1 MTVSQKRWL
10 VMMGMTMIDRDHDHD
25 HDHDHSHAADENLDK
40 DQKADANQMALRRVR
55 LGLLLTEIGT
65 QNNITVTDEDTKQA
79 VMQQAYRFPGQEQQV
94 IEYYNSNP
102 DALKELAGPMFE
114 ERVMDYILEMA
125 QVTDKETT
133 VEALYAEAE
142 EKAGS
147 CESYESQKGRGK
159 KTAAKKADAKP
170 AEKKAP
176 AKKAAAKKPAK
187 KAASKAKKS

>member
-1 MTVSQKRWL
+1 MKASQNPWLAMMDIITITTIMT
-10 VMMGMTMIDRDHDHD
+10 MTMITTMTTAMRQM
-25 HDHDHSHAADENLDK
+25 K
-40 DQKADANQMALRRVR
+40 IWMMDQKAEANEMALRRVR
-55 LGLLLTEIGT
+55 LGLLLTEIGN

-102 DALKELAGPMFE
+102 DALRELAGPMFE

-142 EKAGS
+142 EKAKPAKAAK
-147 CESYESQKGRGK
+147 EK
-159 KTAAKKADAKP
+159 KAAKKKRRRRKLL
-170 AEKKAP
+170 KKADT
-176 AKKAAAKKPAK
+176 KAAF
-187 KAASKAKKS
+187 

>member
-1 MTVSQKRWL
+1 
-10 VMMGMTMIDRDHDHD
+10 
-25 HDHDHSHAADENLDK
+25 
-40 DQKADANQMALRRVR
+40 MALRRVR
-55 LGLLLTEIGT
+55 LGLLLTEIGN
-65 QNNITVTDEDTKQA
+65 QNNITVSEEDTKQA

-102 DALKELAGPMFE
+102 DALRELAGPMFE

-125 QVTDKETT
+125 KVTDKEVT

-142 EKAGS
+142 ERAKPLKEAKAR
-147 CESYESQKGRGK
+147 K
-159 KTAAKKADAKP
+159 AAKKKSAAKSSAKKAP

>member
-1 MTVSQKRWL
+1 
-10 VMMGMTMIDRDHDHD
+10 
-25 HDHDHSHAADENLDK
+25 
-40 DQKADANQMALRRVR
+40 MALRRVR
-55 LGLLLTEIGT
+55 LGLLLTEIGN

-102 DALKELAGPMFE
+102 DALRELAGPMFE

-125 QVTDKETT
+125 KVTDKETT

-142 EKAGS
+142 ERAKPAKAAKEKKAAKKKAS
-147 CESYESQKGRGK
+147 EK
-159 KTAAKKADAKP
+159 KTAAKKSDT
-170 AEKKAP
+170 KAAS

-187 KAASKAKKS
+187 KVASKAKKS

>member
-1 MTVSQKRWL
+1 
-10 VMMGMTMIDRDHDHD
+10 
-25 HDHDHSHAADENLDK
+25 
-40 DQKADANQMALRRVR
+40 MALRRVR

-79 VMQQAYRFPGQEQQV
+79 VMQQVHRFPGQEQQV

-102 DALKELAGPMFE
+102 DALRELAGPMFE

-142 EKAGS
+142 EKARPA
-147 CESYESQKGRGK
+147 K
-159 KTAAKKADAKP
+159 AAK
-170 AEKKAP
+170 
-176 AKKAAAKKPAK
+176 AKKAAKKKTATKKGRCQVSREKSAGKKGSKEKSQLKKPLLKPK
-187 KAASKAKKS
+187 KLI

>member
-1 MTVSQKRWL
+1 
-10 VMMGMTMIDRDHDHD
+10 
-25 HDHDHSHAADENLDK
+25 
-40 DQKADANQMALRRVR
+40 MALRRVR

-65 QNNITVTDEDTKQA
+65 QNNITVTEEDTKQA

-102 DALKELAGPMFE
+102 DALRELAGPMFE

-133 VEALYAEAE
+133 VEALYAAAE
-142 EKAGS
+142 EKA
-147 CESYESQKGRGK
+147 KPAKAAKAKKAAKK

-170 AEKKAP
+170 AAEKKAP